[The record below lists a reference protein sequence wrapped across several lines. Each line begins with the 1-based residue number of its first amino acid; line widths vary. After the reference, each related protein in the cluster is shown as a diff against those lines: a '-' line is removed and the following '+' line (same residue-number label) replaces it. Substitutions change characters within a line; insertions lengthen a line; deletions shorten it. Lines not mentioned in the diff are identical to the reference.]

1 MAVSAIVCGPDG
13 VSGVTYAQVNG
24 QEVSCGTDSTGATL
38 YLQVSTLSSDQ
49 PVSGGEVAGLQIG
62 GAVLG
67 VLAAAWCVRAIRDF
81 LNSTGE
87 L

>member
-1 MAVSAIVCGPDG
+1 MALSAIVCGPDG

-24 QEVSCGTDSTGATL
+24 QQVSCGRDSNGNAL
-38 YLQVSTLSSDQ
+38 ILQVSTLTDDQ
-49 PVSGGEVAGLQIG
+49 PVSGGEVVGLQLG

-67 VLAAAWCVRAIRDF
+67 VLAIAWCVRAIRDF
-81 LNSTGE
+81 LNATGE